1 MSEPVLRQE
10 DAAQAARV
18 LALVMKV
25 GRVLLENGAEV
36 FRVHETMTIMARSY
50 GLTNYNDYVLT
61 NGLFAS
67 ADGTGIA
74 AVRDVPRRGVHL
86 GRVEAVNEISREAAS
101 GTLPLGEAERRME
114 EAAALPEP
122 SARAQVL
129 ASGFGSLCFAYLFGA
144 RTGEA
149 IVALIAGAVLGA
161 FLIGCEKANVV
172 GMLRRLAGAA
182 VATVVCLLCC
192 MVLTG
197 ANPSAAIIGT
207 LMILTPGVA
216 MTMGIR
222 DLLRADY
229 LSGTIRMIDALLIA
243 GSIACGTGL
252 VLGLYSWLTGVAV

>member
-1 MSEPVLRQE
+1 MSETQQKTQE
-10 DAAQAARV
+10 YEARA
-18 LALVMKV
+18 LALVMWA

-36 FRVHETMTIMARSY
+36 FRVHETMTIMAHSY

-74 AVRDVPRRGVHL
+74 AVRDVPRRSVHL
-86 GRVEAVNEISREAAS
+86 GRVEAVNEISREAAAGRLS
-101 GTLPLGEAERRME
+101 LADAEQRMA

-122 SARAQVL
+122 SRRAQIL
-129 ASGFGSLCFAYLFGA
+129 ASAFGSLCFAYLFGA
-144 RTGEA
+144 RTAEA
-149 IVALIAGAVLGA
+149 FVALAAGAVLGA
-161 FLIGCEKANVV
+161 FLIGCEKVNVV
-172 GMLRRLAGAA
+172 GMLRHLAGAA
-182 VATVVCLLCC
+182 VATVVCLVCC
-192 MVLTG
+192 MLLTG